1 MQELHGEIFVYNLLA
16 RIFYN
21 EPTLELLRELAGMKL
36 PSETGADSS
45 NGMLHMV
52 EVARLHSN
60 NLEEL
65 QNELAIEFT
74 RLFLGPIKPVAIP
87 YASWYLSESHQ
98 LMTDETI
105 DVRRR
110 YLETGMAVK
119 NLYSTPDD
127 HISIELEFLS
137 YLTGEMIAAHE
148 AGQQERLQALENTR
162 DGFIND
168 HMKQW
173 VHAFIATITD
183 SDANKFYKGA
193 ALLLDEVLLIS

>member
-1 MQELHGEIFVYNLLA
+1 MQELHGEIFVYNMLA
-16 RIFYN
+16 RIFYS
-21 EPTLELLRELAGMKL
+21 EPTLELLHELAGLKL
-36 PSETGADSS
+36 PSDTEADASK
-45 NGMLHMV
+45 GMLHMV

-65 QNELAIEFT
+65 QDELAIEFT

-110 YLETGMAVK
+110 YLEAGMAVN

-137 YLTGEMIAAHE
+137 YLTGEMITAHE
-148 AGQQERLQALENTR
+148 AGQQERLQTLETTR

-173 VHAFIATITD
+173 VHVFIATITD

>member
-1 MQELHGEIFVYNLLA
+1 MQELHGEIFVYNMLA
-16 RIFYN
+16 RIFYS
-21 EPTLELLRELAGMKL
+21 EPTLELLRELAAMKL
-36 PSETGADSS
+36 PSETEADASK
-45 NGMLHMV
+45 GMLQMV

-65 QNELAIEFT
+65 QDELAMEFT
-74 RLFLGPIKPVAIP
+74 RLFLGPIKQVAIP

-110 YLETGMAVK
+110 YLEAGMAVK
-119 NLYSTPDD
+119 DLYSTPDD

-137 YLTGEMIAAHE
+137 YLAGEMIAAHE
-148 AGQQERLQALENTR
+148 TGQQEMLQALENAR
-162 DGFIND
+162 GGFIND

-173 VHAFIATITD
+173 APAFIATITD

-193 ALLLDEVLLIS
+193 ALLLDEVLMIA